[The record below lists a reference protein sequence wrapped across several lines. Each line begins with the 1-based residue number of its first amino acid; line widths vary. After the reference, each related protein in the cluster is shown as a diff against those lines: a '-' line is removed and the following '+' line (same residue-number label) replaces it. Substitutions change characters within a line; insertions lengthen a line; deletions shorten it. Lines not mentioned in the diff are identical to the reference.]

1 MNPVNS
7 GSEER
12 EGGKGFI
19 PVPTHYTHCTRI
31 PYFSATHYIVH
42 FTVIENTIFLTHVSD
57 QATLMM

>member
-42 FTVIENTIFLTHVSD
+42 FTVIENTILCWLT
-57 QATLMM
+57 